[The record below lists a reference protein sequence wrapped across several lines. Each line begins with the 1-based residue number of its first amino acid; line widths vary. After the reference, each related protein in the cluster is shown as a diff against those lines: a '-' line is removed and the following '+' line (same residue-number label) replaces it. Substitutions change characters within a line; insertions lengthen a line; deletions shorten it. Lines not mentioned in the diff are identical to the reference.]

1 MKTKEMLDLLN
12 NLKLEGKV
20 LFVTN
25 EDNNMLY
32 MSGRNLQNV
41 AYLLADEVNCY
52 DLTNSDVLVCDEAAV
67 KHIEEVL
74 K

>member
-1 MKTKEMLDLLN
+1 
-12 NLKLEGKV
+12 
-20 LFVTN
+20 
-25 EDNNMLY
+25 MLY